1 MPTYLERATE
11 CLNHNTWIMNCKL
24 LSSLSPS
31 LQQEILYKLFH
42 INWCL
47 VFARWN
53 NIVFHIKNSRYQIM
67 MRCWQNDPDERPAFT
82 ELKKQLKDMESLHK
96 VKIMVDNFLLRWSI
110 FKFIDCHS
118 DGLTWYF
125 LISSN
130 LCEVW
135 IASSCCFLEANKV
148 KVIIGYYRYAR
159 SKIWCSNNRKNLYSH
174 YIKDDKTTAK
184 LPWDAQ
190 KNCEWWSSVI
200 LKNTCTWQ
208 FMWITHDIT

>member
-1 MPTYLERATE
+1 MEKKLPTYLERATE

-24 LSSLSPS
+24 PSSLSPS

-67 MRCWQNDPDERPAFT
+67 MRCWQNDPDERPAFA

-159 SKIWCSNNRKNLYSH
+159 SKINVP
-174 YIKDDKTTAK
+174 TTEK
-184 LPWDAQ
+184 SL
-190 KNCEWWSSVI
+190 
-200 LKNTCTWQ
+200 
-208 FMWITHDIT
+208 